1 MELTVIGN
9 VKATTVVAIT
19 MAARGVR
26 KTNQQC
32 VQRKHVLMYPISV
45 AHQIAQVA
53 KKISVVLRYVKLVWN
68 TVCYTNMASFWVRVK
83 KAHDIEHRRRCLVCK
98 RSNRT
103 TLIIFRCP

>member
-1 MELTVIGN
+1 MELTVIGK

-26 KTNQQC
+26 KTTQQC
-32 VQRKHVLMYPISV
+32 VQRKNVLMDPISV

-53 KKISVVLRYVKLVWN
+53 KKISVAQRFVTMVWN
-68 TVCYTNMASFWVRVK
+68 TVCHTNMASFWVRVK
-83 KAHDIEHRRRCLVCK
+83 KVHDIEHRRRCLACK

>member
-1 MELTVIGN
+1 MELTVIGK

-19 MAARGVR
+19 MAARSAR

-32 VQRKHVLMYPISV
+32 VQRKDVLMYPISV

-83 KAHDIEHRRRCLVCK
+83 KVHDIEHRRRCLVCK
-98 RSNRT
+98 R
-103 TLIIFRCP
+103 